1 MSKFNLLFAPS
12 MLAVGAFLISQ
23 AAEAQS
29 LTGNVGSAG
38 ISDGEQ
44 SIETRFGINDDG
56 DAGARVHYDYAATGW
71 YQLRLISS
79 FSRPD
84 DEDWDFSAFTVENW
98 FQWSEEARSGE
109 GFNGGLRFA
118 YGFADGGGPDE
129 AEVRLT
135 ITDKFAGDW
144 EWRANAI
151 GEVETG
157 SGSEGG
163 VEIETRAQLTRGVD
177 TSLLGAAGARFGV
190 EVFSEWGNSRD
201 IGGLD
206 EQAHQIGPV
215 LKLDWSNGVFLQS
228 AIRAGLT
235 DASDDAMFK
244 VFIGREF

>member
-1 MSKFNLLFAPS
+1 MSNIRLLLAPGVVAACA
-12 MLAVGAFLISQ
+12 LALSSEAN
-23 AAEAQS
+23 AQS

-44 SIETRFGINDDG
+44 SVETRFGVNDAG
-56 DAGARVHYDYAATGW
+56 DAAARIHYDYAATGW

-79 FSRPD
+79 FSRPE

-109 GFNGGLRFA
+109 GFNGGLRLA

-135 ITDKFAGDW
+135 ITDKFAGAW

-157 SGSEGG
+157 SGSQGG
-163 VEIETRAQLTRGVD
+163 VEIETRAQLTRAID
-177 TSLLGAAGARFGV
+177 TDMLGSSGARFGV
-190 EVFSEWGNSRD
+190 EIFSEWGNSRD

-235 DASDDAMFK
+235 EASDDAMFK

>member
-1 MSKFNLLFAPS
+1 MSKINLIIAPS
-12 MLAVGAFLISQ
+12 ILAVGALFFT
-23 AAEAQS
+23 ATAEAQS

-38 ISDGEQ
+38 VSDGEQ
-44 SIETRFGINDDG
+44 SLETRFGINDNG
-56 DAGARVHYDYAATGW
+56 DAGARVHYDYAATDW

-79 FSRPD
+79 FSRPNA
-84 DEDWDFSAFTVENW
+84 EDWDFSAFTVENW
-98 FQWSEEARSGE
+98 FQWSEEARSNE

-118 YGFADGGGPDE
+118 YGFADGGGNDE

-135 ITDKFAGDW
+135 ITDKFAGAW

-151 GEVETG
+151 GEIETG

-163 VEIETRAQLTRGVD
+163 VEIETRAQLTRGID
-177 TSLLGAAGARFGV
+177 IGMFGASGARLGF

-201 IGGLD
+201 IGGID

-228 AIRAGLT
+228 AVRGGLT
-235 DASDDAMFK
+235 DAGDDAMFK

>member
-1 MSKFNLLFAPS
+1 MSNIRLLLAPC
-12 MLAVGAFLISQ
+12 VGAACALALSPE
-23 AAEAQS
+23 AKAQS

-44 SIETRFGINDDG
+44 SVETRFGINDAG
-56 DAGARVHYDYAATGW
+56 DAAARIHYDYAATGW
-71 YQLRLISS
+71 YQLLLISS

-98 FQWSEEARSGE
+98 LQWSEEARSGE
-109 GFNGGLRFA
+109 GFNGGFRLA

-135 ITDKFAGDW
+135 ITDKFAGAW

-151 GEVETG
+151 GEVQTG
-157 SGSEGG
+157 SGSQGG
-163 VEIETRAQLTRGVD
+163 VEIETRAQLTRAINTD
-177 TSLLGAAGARFGV
+177 MLGSPGARFGV
-190 EVFSEWGNSRD
+190 EIFSEWGNSRD

-235 DASDDAMFK
+235 EASDDAMFK

>member
-1 MSKFNLLFAPS
+1 MSNFSLLAAPCAFA
-12 MLAVGAFLISQ
+12 ACAFAFSPV
-23 AAEAQS
+23 AKAQS

-38 ISDGEQ
+38 VSDGEQ
-44 SIETRFGINDDG
+44 SIEARLGINDDG
-56 DAGARVHYDYAATGW
+56 DAGARAHYDYAATGW

-84 DEDWDFSAFTVENW
+84 AEDWDFSAFTIENW

-118 YGFADGGGPDE
+118 YGFSDGGGPDE

-135 ITDKFAGDW
+135 ITDKFAGAW
-144 EWRANAI
+144 EWRANVI
-151 GEVETG
+151 GEIETG

-163 VEIETRAQLTRGVD
+163 LEIETRAQLTRGINAGIFGASG
-177 TSLLGAAGARFGV
+177 TRLGF

-201 IGGLD
+201 IGGID

-215 LKLDWSNGVFLQS
+215 IKLDWSNGAFLQS

-235 DASDDAMFK
+235 DTSDDAMFK

>member
-1 MSKFNLLFAPS
+1 MSSTRSILAPCV
-12 MLAVGAFLISQ
+12 LATCAFTLSPH
-23 AAEAQS
+23 AKAQS

-44 SIETRFGINDDG
+44 SVETRFGINDAG
-56 DAGARVHYDYAATGW
+56 DAAARIHYDFAATGW

-84 DEDWDFSAFTVENW
+84 NEDWDFSAFTVENW

-109 GFNGGLRFA
+109 GFNGGLRLA

-135 ITDKFAGDW
+135 ITDKFAGAW

-157 SGSEGG
+157 EGSEGG
-163 VEIETRAQLTRGVD
+163 VEIETRAQLTRGID
-177 TSLLGAAGARFGV
+177 TGVLGASGARFGL
-190 EVFSEWGNSRD
+190 EIFSEWGNSRD
-201 IGGLD
+201 IGGLE

-235 DASDDAMFK
+235 EASDDAMFK